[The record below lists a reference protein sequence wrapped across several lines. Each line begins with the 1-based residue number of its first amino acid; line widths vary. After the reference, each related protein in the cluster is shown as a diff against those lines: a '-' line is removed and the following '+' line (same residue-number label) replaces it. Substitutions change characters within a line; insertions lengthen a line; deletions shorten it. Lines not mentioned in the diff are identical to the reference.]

1 MTSKAH
7 PGRAE
12 THLGQKPTDRLNNSS
27 TTKGTPT
34 MVRSLPG
41 VAPRSYRCGNGP
53 TQADANNQSTTNE
66 GLERLVVRISKSR
79 HRTLHS
85 TISPTEQKTAEIHTL
100 LKKAESALTIQIRT
114 SKIGLADFLYKRRVP
129 SVTSPACSCGWHRQT
144 PEHVIMF
151 CRLIDN
157 REQMF
162 RAAGTSDYQ
171 QLTESSKTL
180 KILTA
185 WLMKTG
191 LLNQFSLASTLL
203 YNQQ

>member
-1 MTSKAH
+1 MQTIKARQMKVWNDSWCAYQNRVIEPSIAQSVPLSK
-7 PGRAE
+7 
-12 THLGQKPTDRLNNSS
+12 KRL
-27 TTKGTPT
+27 K
-34 MVRSLPG
+34 
-41 VAPRSYRCGNGP
+41 
-53 TQADANNQSTTNE
+53 
-66 GLERLVVRISKSR
+66 
-79 HRTLHS
+79 
-85 TISPTEQKTAEIHTL
+85 IHTQ
-100 LKKAESALTIQIRT
+100 LKKAESALTTQIRT
-114 SKIGLADFLYKRRVP
+114 GKIGLADFLYKQRVP
-129 SVTSPACSCGWHRQT
+129 SVTSPACSCGRHRQT

-185 WLMKTG
+185 WLMKRG

>member
-1 MTSKAH
+1 MKSFFLTLIYYCNKDIENIPSK
-7 PGRAE
+7 
-12 THLGQKPTDRLNNSS
+12 KRL
-27 TTKGTPT
+27 K
-34 MVRSLPG
+34 
-41 VAPRSYRCGNGP
+41 
-53 TQADANNQSTTNE
+53 
-66 GLERLVVRISKSR
+66 
-79 HRTLHS
+79 
-85 TISPTEQKTAEIHTL
+85 IHTQ
-100 LKKAESALTIQIRT
+100 LKKAESAQIRT
-114 SKIGLADFLYKRRVP
+114 GKIGLADFLYKRRVP

-171 QLTESSKTL
+171 QLTKSSKTL

-191 LLNQFSLASTLL
+191 FLNQFSTLL
-203 YNQQ
+203 

>member
-1 MTSKAH
+1 
-7 PGRAE
+7 
-12 THLGQKPTDRLNNSS
+12 
-27 TTKGTPT
+27 
-34 MVRSLPG
+34 
-41 VAPRSYRCGNGP
+41 
-53 TQADANNQSTTNE
+53 
-66 GLERLVVRISKSR
+66 
-79 HRTLHS
+79 
-85 TISPTEQKTAEIHTL
+85 
-100 LKKAESALTIQIRT
+100 
-114 SKIGLADFLYKRRVP
+114 
-129 SVTSPACSCGWHRQT
+129 
-144 PEHVIMF
+144 MF

-185 WLMKTG
+185 WLMKIG